1 MLTICNIWYF
11 SKILLVSRN
20 TQKLDPKNSKIIK
33 VSVILDKMTE
43 TLMILVILGSKLC
56 IFLLTNSIFE
66 KYKMLCM
73 VSMTDRAQKMSPKII
88 KQK

>member
-1 MLTICNIWYF
+1 MHN
-11 SKILLVSRN
+11 
-20 TQKLDPKNSKIIK
+20 LDPKITKIIK

-56 IFLLTNSIFE
+56 IFLLTNCIFE
-66 KYKMLCM
+66 KYQMSHT
-73 VSMTDRAQKMSPKII
+73 VSMTDRTQKMSPKIM